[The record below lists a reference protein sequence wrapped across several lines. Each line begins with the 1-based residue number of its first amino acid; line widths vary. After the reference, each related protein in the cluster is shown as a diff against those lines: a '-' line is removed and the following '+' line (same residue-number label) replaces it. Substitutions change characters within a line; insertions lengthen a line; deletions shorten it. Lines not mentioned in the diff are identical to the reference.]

1 MYTTSPSADFSS
13 LFCCLGVL
21 LLVFSLDLILEGTLR
36 FLLGVKDTLSF
47 FVHLVQAVVY
57 EWLQQLITILILL
70 RVAINFL
77 FSLILLFSVSHFLTR
92 PSLSSS
98 YGPILLNWHKIYYKR
113 YIWIMLNIFF
123 IRLSECIVNVLIYP
137 TYTRPY
143 HLKKD
148 RHPTV
153 LGLSYFFSA
162 SISYILHASWLLGP
176 GLWHFVISLQIEL
189 QHFKTIT
196 SQWSPI
202 SYVLPV
208 RYA

>member
-1 MYTTSPSADFSS
+1 MFAPRVQYMYTTSPSADLSS
-13 LFCCLGVL
+13 SFCCLGVL

-98 YGPILLNWHKIYYKR
+98 YGPILLNWYKIYYKR
-113 YIWIMLNIFF
+113 YIWIMLNIFSSDYQSALWMFWF
-123 IRLSECIVNVLIYP
+123 IPLTL
-137 TYTRPY
+137 
-143 HLKKD
+143 D
-148 RHPTV
+148 
-153 LGLSYFFSA
+153 
-162 SISYILHASWLLGP
+162 
-176 GLWHFVISLQIEL
+176 
-189 QHFKTIT
+189 
-196 SQWSPI
+196 PI
-202 SYVLPV
+202 IWRKPDTPQS
-208 RYA
+208 

>member
-1 MYTTSPSADFSS
+1 MFAPRVQYMYTTSPSADFSS

-36 FLLGVKDTLSF
+36 FLLGVKDTLSV

-98 YGPILLNWHKIYYKR
+98 YGPILLN
-113 YIWIMLNIFF
+113 
-123 IRLSECIVNVLIYP
+123 
-137 TYTRPY
+137 
-143 HLKKD
+143 
-148 RHPTV
+148 
-153 LGLSYFFSA
+153 
-162 SISYILHASWLLGP
+162 
-176 GLWHFVISLQIEL
+176 
-189 QHFKTIT
+189 
-196 SQWSPI
+196 
-202 SYVLPV
+202 
-208 RYA
+208 